1 MRHLS
6 SFIAGIVIAIVAWGV
21 LGWAQAKLGATAVS
35 GISSHNWGTY
45 SWPLL
50 FLAVGGLLIGLIAS
64 TRISPSGPLIAG
76 IGYLVLQVLY
86 VQWPGFLNW
95 LPHSVVGQTDIWTRP
110 ARSGLFA
117 VLGLTMLVAVA
128 SVRRWQRW
136 PSRRGAGAH
145 AEYVAPGRGGT
156 AAGAGAGAG
165 AGEATGRQFPLSD
178 SRPGSLT
185 TDTAPQQRPVGEEQP
200 TRAMPAEQPGATTRQ
215 PGTGTGDDATGGPTI
230 GRPPEPPR

>member
-6 SFIAGIVIAIVAWGV
+6 SFIAGIVVAIVAWGV
-21 LGWAQAKLGATAVS
+21 LGWAQAKLGATAVA

-50 FLAVGGLLIGLIAS
+50 FLAIGGLLIGLIAS

-76 IGYLVLQVLY
+76 IGYLVLQALY

-95 LPHSVVGQTDIWTRP
+95 LPHSVFGQTDIWTRP

-117 VLGLTMLVAVA
+117 VLGLAMLVAVA

-136 PSRRGAGAH
+136 PSRTGTGAH
-145 AEYVAPGRGGT
+145 APGRTG
-156 AAGAGAGAG
+156 ASAGAGSGLG
-165 AGEATGRQFPLSD
+165 DTTDRQFPLSG
-178 SRPGSLT
+178 SRSGSLT
-185 TDTAPQQRPVGEEQP
+185 TDTGMSQPSGAEDP
-200 TRAMPAEQPGATTRQ
+200 TRAMPAQQPS
-215 PGTGTGDDATGGPTI
+215 GDDPAGGPSI
-230 GRPPEPPR
+230 GRPPEPPH

>member
-1 MRHLS
+1 MRHLTS
-6 SFIAGIVIAIVAWGV
+6 LIAGIVVAIVAWGV

-50 FLAVGGLLIGLIAS
+50 FLAIGGLLIGLIAS

-76 IGYLVLQVLY
+76 IGYLVLQALY

-136 PSRRGAGAH
+136 PSRAGAGAH
-145 AEYVAPGRGGT
+145 AEQVAPGRTGMATGT
-156 AAGAGAGAG
+156 GEAAGG
-165 AGEATGRQFPLSD
+165 QFPLSG

-185 TDTAPQQRPVGEEQP
+185 TDAGTTQQAGEEQP
-200 TRAMPAEQPGATTRQ
+200 TRVQ
-215 PGTGTGDDATGGPTI
+215 PGTDERGGPSI
-230 GRPPEPPR
+230 GRPPEPR

>member
-1 MRHLS
+1 MRHLTS
-6 SFIAGIVIAIVAWGV
+6 LIAGIVVAIVAWGV

-50 FLAVGGLLIGLIAS
+50 FLAIGGLLIGLIAS

-76 IGYLVLQVLY
+76 IGYLVLQALY

-95 LPHSVVGQTDIWTRP
+95 LPHSVLGQTDIWTRP

-117 VLGLTMLVAVA
+117 VLGLAMLVAIA

-136 PSRRGAGAH
+136 PSRTGAGGH
-145 AEYVAPGRGGT
+145 TEQVAPGRTGMGT
-156 AAGAGAGAG
+156 
-165 AGEATGRQFPLSD
+165 GEATGRQFPLSG

-185 TDTAPQQRPVGEEQP
+185 TDAGTTRPAAEEQP
-200 TRAMPAEQPGATTRQ
+200 TRVQ
-215 PGTGTGDDATGGPTI
+215 PGTEEPGGPSI
-230 GRPPEPPR
+230 GRPPEPR

>member
-1 MRHLS
+1 MRHLTS
-6 SFIAGIVIAIVAWGV
+6 LIAGIVVAIVAWGV

-50 FLAVGGLLIGLIAS
+50 FLAIGGLLIGLIAS

-76 IGYLVLQVLY
+76 IGYLVLQALY

-95 LPHSVVGQTDIWTRP
+95 LPNSVFGQTDIWTRP

-117 VLGLTMLVAVA
+117 VLGLAMLVAVA

-136 PSRRGAGAH
+136 PSRTGAGAH
-145 AEYVAPGRGGT
+145 AERMAPGRTGT
-156 AAGAGAGAG
+156 AAGTGAGAG
-165 AGEATGRQFPLSD
+165 DATGRQFPLSG

-185 TDTAPQQRPVGEEQP
+185 TDTGAEQPTQQQEP
-200 TRAMPAEQPGATTRQ
+200 TRAMPAEQQHGTTGSGNDPG
-215 PGTGTGDDATGGPTI
+215 GGPTL